1 MASAHFTFHG
11 ALNYFLPRRQKN
23 KTITHEFEW
32 RSSIKDMIESIA
44 PPHTEIELVVVN
56 GFSVDWSYSVEDGD
70 TVDVYPDFDAVDI
83 ASKIRLIPP
92 YQGKPKFILD
102 THLGRLAAYLRM
114 MGFDTLY
121 ENDYAD
127 DVLADVSAKE
137 NRILLTRDLG
147 VLKRGIVTYG
157 YFVRNTNRRER
168 LLEIS
173 ARYNL
178 AQHIEAFG
186 RCMTC
191 NGDLAIVD
199 KETVR
204 ESVSDNTFDSFDAFH
219 QCQSCQKIFWKGSHY
234 ERMQDLIE
242 EVRAL

>member
-1 MASAHFTFHG
+1 MASANFTFHG
-11 ALNYFLPRRQKN
+11 TLNYFLPRRQKN

-44 PPHTEIELVVVN
+44 PPHAEIELVLVN
-56 GFSVDWSYSVEDGD
+56 GISVDWSYSVEDGD
-70 TVDVYPDFDAVDI
+70 TIDVYPDFDAVDV
-83 ASKIRLIPP
+83 ANKIRLIPP

-157 YFVRNTNRRER
+157 YFVRHTNRRKR

-173 ARYNL
+173 ARYDL

-204 ESVSDNTFDSFDAFH
+204 ESVSENTFDSFDDFH

-234 ERMQDLIE
+234 EKMQDLIE